1 MLTMIRL
8 GNMDFQRLY
17 VVKYLL
23 MGEDTNFQVDIITG
37 LAKASHIYRKLISY
51 FCFFPK
57 CFAAYI
63 KIVIPCDRHEQF

>member
-23 MGEDTNFQVDIITG
+23 MGEDTNFQIDIITG
-37 LAKASHIYRKLISY
+37 LAKANLFIES
-51 FCFFPK
+51 
-57 CFAAYI
+57 
-63 KIVIPCDRHEQF
+63 